1 MALRLSSVAAGSMN
15 SAWQSPPIWEARS
28 RMHGH
33 APAMLHIR
41 AGDGRSRCRTD
52 TLPAR
57 SPEREVRLQRLSVEQ
72 LETRHRQTPTARWYR
87 ESLPV
92 FRFDILKFS
101 VDDAL
106 DSAVFTM
113 EMLQP
118 ASQIGRASCR
128 EWEESWLGEI
138 G

>member
-1 MALRLSSVAAGSMN
+1 LKVRWHAMALRLSSLAAVSVN
-15 SAWQSPPIWEARS
+15 SASQDPPIEKTHA
-28 RMHGH
+28 RMHGS

-41 AGDGRSRCRTD
+41 AGDGRSRCRTG

-57 SPEREVRLQRLSVEQ
+57 SPEREVRLQPLSVEQ
-72 LETRHRQTPTARWYR
+72 LGRHHRQTPTARWYR

-118 ASQIGRASCR
+118 AS
-128 EWEESWLGEI
+128 
-138 G
+138 